1 MPASCGEK
9 PSGGEGRT
17 PARSDHSVPTRLG
30 EQKSRCAQLQGC
42 LEEGRSPGRV
52 RGGGACGTS
61 RGFLGSDSGKRSPHP
76 RRTAHGQLPHLRS
89 AAQSALGLQGLRLRG
104 GGWQESWGKLPS
116 RGKHPDAP
124 GKVEVSIVALT
135 LPSSPCRWAASGWS
149 PPPPAAQRPG
159 TGTHTKLKRQRET
172 WISRDPRSS
181 VKGVRK
187 FPDTLKAEGCPTP
200 TPGCC
205 RTAVAHD
212 CSSTHTSDASPG
224 PTAVP
229 RGQGAAQGPGPEGQ
243 PVGAEIVPEQ
253 PSSRH

>member
-1 MPASCGEK
+1 MLTEEGAGNGAPAPPNARAAGQASPAGLLRKGPLRVLLQEEGGGSACSAPRRASGPRTHMPASRGEK

-61 RGFLGSDSGKRSPHP
+61 RGSLGSDSGKRSPHP
-76 RRTAHGQLPHLRS
+76 RRTAHGQLPHLGS
-89 AAQSALGLQGLRLRG
+89 AAQSALGLQGLRLLG

-135 LPSSPCRWAASGWS
+135 LPSSPCRWAASGWR

-159 TGTHTKLKRQRET
+159 TGTHTKLKRQRH
-172 WISRDPRSS
+172 
-181 VKGVRK
+181 G
-187 FPDTLKAEGCPTP
+187 FPG
-200 TPGCC
+200 TPG
-205 RTAVAHD
+205 
-212 CSSTHTSDASPG
+212 
-224 PTAVP
+224 
-229 RGQGAAQGPGPEGQ
+229 AA
-243 PVGAEIVPEQ
+243 
-253 PSSRH
+253 